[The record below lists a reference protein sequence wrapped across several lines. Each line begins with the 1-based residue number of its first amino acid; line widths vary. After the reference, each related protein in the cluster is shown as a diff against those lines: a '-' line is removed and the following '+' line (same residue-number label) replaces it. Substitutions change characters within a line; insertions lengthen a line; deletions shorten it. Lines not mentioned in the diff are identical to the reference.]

1 MKHLRVRI
9 SIHLNNNHALS
20 HQELENLKPLIARG
34 VAQSLPETIAV
45 DTIEVTRIRDAEQPV
60 EAAAQ

>member
-1 MKHLRVRI
+1 MKHLRVRL

-20 HQELENLKPLIARG
+20 DWELENLKPLIARG

-45 DTIEVTRIRDAEQPV
+45 DTIEVTRIRDAEKLVPAV
-60 EAAAQ
+60 AQ

>member
-1 MKHLRVRI
+1 MKHLRVRL

-20 HQELENLKPLIARG
+20 ERELENLKPLIARG

-45 DTIEVTRIRDAEQPV
+45 DTIEVTRIRDAEKLVPAV
-60 EAAAQ
+60 AQ

>member
-1 MKHLRVRI
+1 VKHLRVRL

-20 HQELENLKPLIARG
+20 ERELENLKPLIARG

-45 DTIEVTRIRDAEQPV
+45 DTIEVTRIRDAEKLVPAV
-60 EAAAQ
+60 AQ